1 MTRMVPDDDPD
12 WLAFWAAYPRKEAKK
27 DARKA
32 WKQVHGPLPCL
43 GQSDLVDRIMAAL
56 AWQVP
61 MRQWDGVKR
70 EFCPLPGTWLRGERW
85 TDEQPSPMVGVG
97 AKGLPAWA
105 VKQ

>member
-32 WKQVHGPLPCL
+32 WIQVVQPPRPG
-43 GQSDLVDRIMAAL
+43 LVAMILDAL

-85 TDEQPSPMVGVG
+85 TDEQPPPVVP
-97 AKGLPAWA
+97 KGLPAWA